1 MLLEWIRY
9 HAQLGF
15 KLLIYDRDGANEEH
29 IYHSYYGAAQRIRIP
44 KEGKLGTLHFS
55 YPLIISCYYPLSTPH
70 SALVS
75 DSPPP
80 PPLSVYHPYTIRGL
94 LDPNRK
100 GIRYDNTD
108 AGFDYNDTDP
118 KRGSFEAQGHD
129 KVLTLTHCRF
139 EAKAVYNI
147 ENVMVID
154 FDEFLH
160 CPVVN
165 PTAKV
170 TQP

>member
-1 MLLEWIRY
+1 M
-9 HAQLGF
+9 
-15 KLLIYDRDGANEEH
+15 
-29 IYHSYYGAAQRIRIP
+29 
-44 KEGKLGTLHFS
+44 
-55 YPLIISCYYPLSTPH
+55 
-70 SALVS
+70 
-75 DSPPP
+75 
-80 PPLSVYHPYTIRGL
+80 YHPYTIRGL

>member
-1 MLLEWIRY
+1 MNKSHTYPL
-9 HAQLGF
+9 
-15 KLLIYDRDGANEEH
+15 N
-29 IYHSYYGAAQRIRIP
+29 
-44 KEGKLGTLHFS
+44 TFS
-55 YPLIISCYYPLSTPH
+55 THPLIILCSYPLSTTPY
-70 SALVS
+70 
-75 DSPPP
+75 
-80 PPLSVYHPYTIRGL
+80 LSSVVLLVYHPYTIRGL
-94 LDPNRK
+94 LDPKRK

-170 TQP
+170 ISP